1 MKQVYNLV
9 MWLLLK
15 GEKQIC
21 FQKNVTSQIFKPDTS
36 QDGSTKQTNRCL
48 ESIWSQMKTK
58 WMPLEECD
66 KQQFIER
73 EREAL

>member
-36 QDGSTKQTNRCL
+36 QDGSTKQTNRYL
-48 ESIWSQMKTK
+48 ESIWSQIKTK

>member
-36 QDGSTKQTNRCL
+36 QDGRTKQTNRCL

-58 WMPLEECD
+58 WMPWEECD